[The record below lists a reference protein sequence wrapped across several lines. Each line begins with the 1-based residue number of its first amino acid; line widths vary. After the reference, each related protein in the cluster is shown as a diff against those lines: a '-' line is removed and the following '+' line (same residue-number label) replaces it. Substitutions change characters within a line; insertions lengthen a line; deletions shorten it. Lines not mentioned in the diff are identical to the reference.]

1 MVGVAPCRCPFHRAV
16 GVCRRKG
23 TRKRRQARAHAKCR
37 LRDAHGK
44 REQNQWQGG
53 WATEMPERREEHR
66 RQSEFA
72 NQSKLRADGRTTE
85 HRRRRR
91 RTKRAT
97 GNGHSQMH
105 KLRQSNNRRRRA
117 VSGRR
122 QPPAVATSPRS
133 PCRQDAERKP
143 RVPTAPRQRVRM
155 APRRSERRGKFSN
168 FGGYPLR
175 VSFYL
180 ILATVFCQTGW
191 IMACL
196 CGLWQSLRITA
207 A

>member
-1 MVGVAPCRCPFHRAV
+1 
-16 GVCRRKG
+16 
-23 TRKRRQARAHAKCR
+23 
-37 LRDAHGK
+37 
-44 REQNQWQGG
+44 
-53 WATEMPERREEHR
+53 MPERREEHR

-122 QPPAVATSPRS
+122 QPPAQATSPRS
-133 PCRQDAERKP
+133 LCRQDAERKP

-168 FGGYPLR
+168 IGGYPLR
-175 VSFYL
+175 VTFYL
-180 ILATVFCQTGW
+180 ILATLFCQTGW

-196 CGLWQSLRITA
+196 CGLALSLHITA